1 MGAERSCLIP
11 SGLTSFCVG
20 GGEIGVGW
28 RDGFAVR
35 GRQEEA
41 KLVLLVRS
49 REETPNGRMGG

>member
-1 MGAERSCLIP
+1 M
-11 SGLTSFCVG
+11 G
-20 GGEIGVGW
+20 GGEIGVGG

-35 GRQEEA
+35 SRQEEV